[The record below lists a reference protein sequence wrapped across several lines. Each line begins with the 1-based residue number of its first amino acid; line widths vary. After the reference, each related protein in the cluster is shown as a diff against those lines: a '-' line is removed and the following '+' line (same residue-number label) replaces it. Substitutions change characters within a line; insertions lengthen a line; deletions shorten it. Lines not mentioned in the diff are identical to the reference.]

1 MIKVIERREQEFIP
15 NIILLKLEI
24 PLVKHNSWMLPEV
37 KDYGKGEGGGGE
49 FKQFVFH
56 PQLFRYL
63 LYVSGHYLCLAAL
76 SVYWIPIY
84 NYKNGCTHVLFIS
97 IISVSPYSTERR
109 DTHF

>member
-37 KDYGKGEGGGGE
+37 KDYGKEEGGGE

-63 LYVSGHYLCLAAL
+63 LYVSGHYFCLAAL

-84 NYKNGCTHVLFIS
+84 NYKNGFTHVLFIS

>member
-24 PLVKHNSWMLPEV
+24 PLVKHNSLNVTGSEGLWQ
-37 KDYGKGEGGGGE
+37 GGGGE

-76 SVYWIPIY
+76 SVY
-84 NYKNGCTHVLFIS
+84 
-97 IISVSPYSTERR
+97 
-109 DTHF
+109 